1 MLYDEYVEMFSK
13 GMERITGECNPKLY
27 ESILTNNTLDASDIE
42 KLINVLFISG
52 YDVRRI
58 LELKEYLSAR
68 GAAEYACSFVN
79 SIDLKENLNLFCIRN
94 EVPEVARVY
103 IIDKTIAPVNEIMKT
118 LLNKPKEWRYGYV

>member
-1 MLYDEYVEMFSK
+1 MFSK

-42 KLINVLFISG
+42 KLINVLFISE

-58 LELKEYLSAR
+58 LELKECLSAR
-68 GAAEYACSFVN
+68 GVAEYACSFVD

-103 IIDKTIAPVNEIMKT
+103 IIDKNNCPCKRNNEYINLRNGDMDT
-118 LLNKPKEWRYGYV
+118 YELFRFYARIN